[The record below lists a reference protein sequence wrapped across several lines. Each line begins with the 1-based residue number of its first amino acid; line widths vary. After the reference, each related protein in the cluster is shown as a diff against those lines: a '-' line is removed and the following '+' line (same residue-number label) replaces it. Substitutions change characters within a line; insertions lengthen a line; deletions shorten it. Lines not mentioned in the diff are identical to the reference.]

1 MEEQFGINNDT
12 PSNRVLGKPKLI
24 AKPKLMAKQIIN
36 AIPLSES
43 GSTVISIRKFWTNT
57 SGAYKI
63 DPESLHQFL
72 NERGYKSYKPSGV
85 KTTILVKVENNRVR
99 EVSTIEIWNLC
110 WEYIDNEYQFIDLDE
125 RKQVKDIFHR
135 SKPLFHK
142 QNLSLLKTVNLNEC
156 KDTKDKTYLFFNDCV
171 LELNAHFI
179 MVKDYKEIEGIV
191 FESDICDFN
200 LKSKLGDSKVL
211 LNLEPE
217 GEFYEFLQD
226 LCKNSNKVVSEKSL
240 ESLVSIIGYLVHRYK
255 DSANAKAIIFMDTYR
270 DGSPNGGTGKGLL
283 TKGIGKVRESVFQ
296 DGKFFSSG
304 DKFTFAN
311 VNYGTRL
318 LIIDDVSKTFDFE
331 KIFPLIT
338 EKLVVERKYEN
349 KFVIPFE
356 ESPKVILTTNY
367 TIEGTSGSHKRRKV
381 EFILSETFDA
391 DYSPEDKFG
400 HLLFIEWSDEEW
412 RRFYLLM
419 AYCVQEFLR
428 KGLVMPTFNVAIRK
442 LKMEATS
449 QFIEFAQGIEVGVK
463 INKKVKYDEFYSK
476 YPNHYKI
483 ELTTFRN
490 WLKYLADAF
499 GYTFKESHSGS
510 DNFFEYSLE

>member
-1 MEEQFGINNDT
+1 MEEQFGDKTDKSAAKI
-12 PSNRVLGKPKLI
+12 LGKPT
-24 AKPKLMAKQIIN
+24 LMAKATLKVKQIIN
-36 AIPLSES
+36 ATPIPDSK
-43 GSTVISIRKFWTNT
+43 STVTFIRKFWTNT
-57 SGAYKI
+57 SGSYKI

-72 NERGYKSYKPSGV
+72 NERGYKSYKPAGV

-110 WEYIDNEYQFIDLDE
+110 WEYIDTEYQFIDLDE
-125 RKQVKDIFHR
+125 RKQVKDVFHR

-156 KDTKDKTYLFFNDCV
+156 KDTKDKSYLFFNDCV

-179 MVKDYKEIEGIV
+179 MVKDYNEIEGIV

-200 LKSKLGDSKVL
+200 LKSNLATGDKVL
-211 LNLEPE
+211 INLEPE

-240 ESLVSIIGYLVHRYK
+240 ESLITIIGYLIHRYK
-255 DSANAKAIIFMDTYR
+255 DSANAKAIIFMDTYK

-318 LIIDDVSKTFDFE
+318 LIIDDVSKNFDFE

-338 EKLVVERKYEN
+338 EKLV
-349 KFVIPFE
+349 
-356 ESPKVILTTNY
+356 
-367 TIEGTSGSHKRRKV
+367 IE
-381 EFILSETFDA
+381 
-391 DYSPEDKFG
+391 
-400 HLLFIEWSDEEW
+400 
-412 RRFYLLM
+412 
-419 AYCVQEFLR
+419 
-428 KGLVMPTFNVAIRK
+428 
-442 LKMEATS
+442 
-449 QFIEFAQGIEVGVK
+449 K
-463 INKKVKYDEFYSK
+463 IGRAHV
-476 YPNHYKI
+476 
-483 ELTTFRN
+483 
-490 WLKYLADAF
+490 
-499 GYTFKESHSGS
+499 
-510 DNFFEYSLE
+510 